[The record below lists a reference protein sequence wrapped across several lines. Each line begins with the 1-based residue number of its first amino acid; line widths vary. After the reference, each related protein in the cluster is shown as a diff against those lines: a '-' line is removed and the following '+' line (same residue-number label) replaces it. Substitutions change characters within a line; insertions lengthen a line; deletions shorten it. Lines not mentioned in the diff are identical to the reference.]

1 MGRKKNPYLALFTR
15 DILSSPRCRALST
28 NAAGVYFF
36 LLCRMNEPPTPGAYR
51 LSDWEAHPTWLR
63 SKTQQCLA
71 TADKYERLQYFASL
85 LAKNDLPWRQ
95 KDILAGL
102 QELYRYGVVTVED
115 DMLIQPRMYKDN
127 GYTLSDTD
135 GDSLVYSSP
144 DNNEDTAENGA
155 KKGTEKVH
163 KKSTLSHAHATRG
176 EVEYEIEREN
186 NIDNNSNKGGVGEN
200 ARNDEDPLFN
210 KFWTMY
216 DKRPTFKA
224 GRQYCVRQWYALTPD
239 ERQKALDF
247 LPRYVAATPVRQ
259 YRMSPATYL
268 THKAWRKVIIRDG
281 AVIQGINSK
290 GELIPAMV
298 KTPENTPKRTETP
311 RGGVLGS
318 QTDNSSTEK
327 KKRAQKSKKQKV
339 SIADNP
345 PTLEDVQGY
354 FAERQAQG
362 KPFLY
367 ITAEG
372 FYDACCQSGWTLKD
386 GKPMVDWRARC
397 RTFENFRKEH
407 GDRPI
412 NSVQKSP
419 QRPTADVNPKHVD
432 EDNFDGMEKW

>member
-144 DNNEDTAENGA
+144 DNNEDTTENGA

-176 EVEYEIEREN
+176 EIEFEIEREN
-186 NIDNNSNKGGVGEN
+186 NIDNNSNKEGVGEKEEIPF
-200 ARNDEDPLFN
+200 ED
-210 KFWTMY
+210 FWTMY
-216 DKRPTFKA
+216 DKKSLQH
-224 GRQYCVRQWYALTPD
+224 GGKQYCVRVWYTLTGE
-239 ERQKALDF
+239 ERQAAMNF
-247 LPRYVAATPVRQ
+247 LPKYLAATPIKQ
-259 YRMSPATYL
+259 YRMTPATYL
-268 THKAWRKVIIRDG
+268 SNKAWNVVVIRDG
-281 AVIQGINSK
+281 AIIQGINLNK
-290 GELIPAMV
+290 NVVRKITE
-298 KTPENTPKRTETP
+298 KNTPKRTETP

-327 KKRAQKSKKQKV
+327 KKRAQKSKKQKA

-412 NSVQKSP
+412 NSVQKST